1 MSQGKVT
8 YKGAAGGM
16 GFDYDA
22 LVDGNDA
29 IRFWDDFCL
38 ETTPHTLAKPSGSE
52 VQRMDLWNHVQV
64 DANDTFWTRT
74 NAQEAPGGVIKLTTK
89 GGAGD
94 GQLIW
99 PGFAT
104 YAPDSF
110 DVAMECRIRMTDV
123 ANSFLFFG
131 LSEIVTTDGLIS
143 TASAFTAAA
152 NGSDRV
158 GIGFDA
164 ATTTGKFDVLSS
176 LGTAGFGGTNV
187 AQNATEFN
195 AGATG
200 TLADDEFVR
209 LGVVVRGGISSFYID
224 GVEVFTSSDASST
237 SDQPLYPVL
246 LTGASAAAAEVFLCD
261 YFGCS
266 AQMNRR

>member
-29 IRFWDDFCL
+29 IRFWDDFL
-38 ETTPHTLAKPSGSE
+38 LPSFQTWANAASGDDT
-52 VQRMDLWNHVQV
+52 QINDNWQYTQN
-64 DANDTFWTRT
+64 DGNDTFPVFTD
-74 NAQEAPGGVIKLTTK
+74 AQEIPGGVLKFTSK
-89 GGAGD
+89 AADND
-94 GQLIW
+94 GILLY
-99 PGFAT
+99 PGFT
-104 YAPDSF
+104 VYQPDSF
-110 DVAMECRIRMTDV
+110 DIAMECRVAISDV
-123 ANSFLFFG
+123 ANSAFFFG
-131 LSEIVTTDGLIS
+131 LTENTADGELV
-143 TASAFTAAA
+143 ADGGAFTAAA
-152 NGSDRV
+152 NGSDRI
-158 GIGFDA
+158 GIGFDT
-164 ATTTGKFDVLSS
+164 ATTTGKFDVLSN
-176 LGTAGFGGTNV
+176 LGDAGFGGTNV
-187 AQNATEFN
+187 AQSATEFD

-200 TLADDEFVR
+200 TLANDEYVR

-237 SDQPLYPVL
+237 SDQPLFPCIL
-246 LTGASAAAAEVFLCD
+246 MMNDEAGANVFFMD